1 MDLMQRRKW
10 LWVVAGAPLV
20 AAVSA
25 ATGAVLGPAVGTP
38 APQALPGLPGV
49 PRPPLPPRGPRAP
62 RGPRRLVPRPRRVPR
77 RFRP

>member
-1 MDLMQRRKW
+1 
-10 LWVVAGAPLV
+10 V

-25 ATGAVLGPAVGTP
+25 ATGAVLGPATGTP

-49 PRPPLPPRGPRAP
+49 PRPPLPPRGPR
-62 RGPRRLVPRPRRVPR
+62 GPRRVVPRPRRVPR